1 MSRNLNYPLGE
12 HQANSL
18 RSAGN
23 HSLDEVSLTNLMAGK
38 LNAEDLRIHADTLR
52 AQAEIARQAG
62 YSLLADNLSRA
73 AELTH
78 VPDAFLLA
86 MYETLRPGRS
96 TSAQLSKLAM
106 QLENEF
112 DAPLCAAFVRQAE
125 TCYQL
130 RGLLRDD

>member
-1 MSRNLNYPLGE
+1 MSQKLHYPLGE
-12 HQANSL
+12 HLAYSL

-23 HSLDEVSLTNLMAGK
+23 RSLDEVSLPNLMAGK
-38 LNAEDLRIHADTLR
+38 LNSEDLRIHADTLR

-62 YSLLADNLSRA
+62 FSLLADNLSRA

-78 VPDAFLLA
+78 VSDAFLLA

-96 TSAQLSKLAM
+96 TAAQLSNLAN

-125 TCYQL
+125 ACYQL
-130 RGLLRDD
+130 RGLLRND